1 MIAGLDTVV
10 AALRR
15 RYRAVRTS
23 RTTAAFFA
31 NPLNGVG
38 LVIVAVLSIAAVFG
52 PVIAPYDPTSQDL
65 VNRLQPPT
73 PAHPMGTDQL
83 GRDVF
88 SRLLYGARL
97 SLGIAVA
104 VTAIRL
110 VLGTAIGLL
119 AGYVGGWLDEL
130 LMRLVDVQLAF
141 PGLVLALVV
150 AGILGP
156 SLRNVM
162 LALAVVGWASYA
174 RLVRSSVLSTKER
187 EFVQAARL
195 MGVSRR
201 RIAVRHLL
209 PNVVGPLVVLAT
221 MNLGTVI
228 LGTAGLSFIGL
239 GAQPPTPEWGT
250 MLSAGRHHLREAW
263 WLANA
268 PGATIMLTVLGFN
281 LLGDGLRDVLD
292 PTHDE
297 PLEKSI

>member
-1 MIAGLDTVV
+1 MIGCFEALVAG
-10 AALRR
+10 LRR

-23 RTTAAFFA
+23 RATAAFFA
-31 NPLNGVG
+31 NPLNVVG
-38 LVIVAVLSIAAVFG
+38 LVIVATLTIAAVFG
-52 PVIAPYDPTSQDL
+52 PVVAPTDPSSQEL
-65 VNRLQPPT
+65 ANRLQPPT
-73 PAHPMGTDQL
+73 LAHPMGTDQL

-119 AGYVGGWLDEL
+119 AGYAGGLIDEL

-195 MGVSRR
+195 MGVSRH
-201 RIAVRHLL
+201 RIAIRHLL
-209 PNVVGPLVVLAT
+209 PNTIGPIIVLAT

-250 MLSAGRHHLREAW
+250 MLSTGRHHLRGAW

-268 PGATIMLTVLGFN
+268 PGAAIMLTVLGFN

-292 PTHDE
+292 PNHDT
-297 PLEKSI
+297 PLEKPT

>member
-1 MIAGLDTVV
+1 MSGALDTVV
-10 AALRR
+10 TGLRR

-23 RTTAAFFA
+23 RTLAAFFA
-31 NPLNGVG
+31 NPLNVAG
-38 LVIVAVLSIAAVFG
+38 LAIVVTLSIAAVLG
-52 PVIAPYDPTSQDL
+52 PVVAPYDPASQDL
-65 VNRLQPPT
+65 ANRLQPPT
-73 PAHPMGTDQL
+73 LAHPMGTDQL

-97 SLGIAVA
+97 SFGIAVA

-119 AGYVGGWLDEL
+119 AGYVGGWVDEF

-174 RLVRSSVLSTKER
+174 RLVRGSVLSTKER
-187 EFVQAARL
+187 EFVKAARL
-195 MGVSRR
+195 MGVSRV

-209 PNVVGPLVVLAT
+209 PNVVGPVIVLAT

-250 MLSAGRHHLREAW
+250 MLSAGRHHLRGAW
-263 WLANA
+263 WIANA
-268 PGATIMLTVLGFN
+268 PGAAIMLTVFGFN

-292 PTHDE
+292 PNHDAT
-297 PLEKSI
+297 LEKPT